1 MAKPLTRLEM
11 PGLANLRVI
20 VTGAGQGIGLGLAQ
34 HFAAVGARLV
44 VADIN
49 AEAAEKAAEALRAE
63 GAQAVAVAANVA
75 SPHDCEAMV
84 ATAVQAYG
92 GVDVMVCNAGIVQVK
107 PFMELTVDDWGPM
120 LDINVKGTFLSIQ
133 AAARQMLLQ
142 PPLADGRPRGKIIN
156 MASIAGRYGGGPMA
170 PFLVPYRA
178 SKAAVI
184 SLTQSAACALSPDI
198 TVNAVCPGLVA
209 TDMWKRMDRD
219 LARIEN
225 GQEGEAFA
233 RRVSAVPMGRAQS
246 PDDVA
251 GVVLFLASQAA
262 DYMTGQSVNVDGGLV
277 LN

>member
-1 MAKPLTRLEM
+1 MLPPVFQWLKASTDVK
-11 PGLANLRVI
+11 NI
-20 VTGAGQGIGLGLAQ
+20 VGMKNPDA
-34 HFAAVGARLV
+34 
-44 VADIN
+44 
-49 AEAAEKAAEALRAE
+49 
-63 GAQAVAVAANVA
+63 
-75 SPHDCEAMV
+75 
-84 ATAVQAYG
+84 
-92 GVDVMVCNAGIVQVK
+92 
-107 PFMELTVDDWGPM
+107 
-120 LDINVKGTFLSIQ
+120 
-133 AAARQMLLQ
+133 
-142 PPLADGRPRGKIIN
+142 
-156 MASIAGRYGGGPMA
+156 
-170 PFLVPYRA
+170 
-178 SKAAVI
+178 
-184 SLTQSAACALSPDI
+184 PDI